1 MDMDELS
8 GMRIK
13 DITNLIQIEHQK
25 RQKKKEYEAA
35 MWRQVMAITSY
46 NYEEEHMLL
55 TLKLKEQLKP
65 YLYHPLGAVVYRLHL
80 IYCNFAGA

>member
-35 MWRQVMAITSY
+35 M
-46 NYEEEHMLL
+46 
-55 TLKLKEQLKP
+55 
-65 YLYHPLGAVVYRLHL
+65 
-80 IYCNFAGA
+80 